1 MPTVVSEIL
10 PTVVSEI
17 LPTVVSKTRPT
28 VVLEILPT
36 AVSSSKYD
44 KFCLFSFLFICYVFF
59 MKNYVPRIIDS
70 LIDLKLSAKGA
81 VVIEGAKWCGKT
93 TSAKQVAKSVI
104 LMNDPGRKSYYNEVM
119 QIDPG
124 ILLKGDTPRLIDE
137 WQMYPDLWDAVRFAV
152 DERSEF
158 SQFILTGSVTPVSR
172 KKDWNKYHHSGAG
185 RFSWITMRP
194 MTLFES
200 GDSNGKVSLE
210 ALFAGETEI
219 SGENPCADIHNLAW
233 LICRGG
239 WPMAC
244 RKDISKKIAL
254 MQAPEYVDAI
264 GRSDMD
270 TEEAEKTILNKRLL
284 QMFLRSFSRN
294 IGSQIPIKDIAKDCV
309 IDNISTM
316 SDETAY
322 NYYSIL
328 SSWFVIEDMS
338 AWNPNLRSKIAIR
351 TSPTH
356 YFVDPSIATASLG
369 LGPDDLIG
377 DLQSYG
383 FWFENLCVRD
393 LRVYSQAINGEIYH
407 YRDKSN
413 LECDAVIHLKN
424 GSYALAGIK
433 LGAHSAVDQGAETL
447 KKLATKIDTDK
458 MKKPSFLMVIT
469 GTAPFAYRRN
479 DGVFV
484 VPITCLKP

>member
-1 MPTVVSEIL
+1 MPNTDKYKARIADEIL
-10 PTVVSEI
+10 A
-17 LPTVVSKTRPT
+17 R
-28 VVLEILPT
+28 
-36 AVSSSKYD
+36 
-44 KFCLFSFLFICYVFF
+44 
-59 MKNYVPRIIDS
+59 R
-70 LIDLKLSAKGA
+70 LKGKGA
-81 VVIEGAKWCGKT
+81 VLIQGPKWCGKT
-93 TSAKQVAKSVI
+93 TTAEQQAKSI
-104 LMNDPGRKSYYNEVM
+104 LYMDNPETMRQNMELAEMSPKR
-119 QIDPG
+119 
-124 ILLKGDTPRLIDE
+124 LLLGNTPRLIDE
-137 WQMYPDLWDAVRFAV
+137 WQLAPQLWDAVRYEV
-152 DERSEF
+152 DHRTGTGH
-158 SQFILTGSVTPVSR
+158 FILTGSAVPADKS
-172 KKDWNKYHHSGAG
+172 KIHHSGTG
-185 RFSWITMRP
+185 RFSWLTMRT
-194 MTLFES
+194 MSLYES
-200 GDSNGKVSLE
+200 GDSNGEISL
-210 ALFAGETEI
+210 ASLFADERQDI
-219 SGENPCADIHNLAW
+219 FSENKLNIDDIAW

-316 SDETAY
+316 SYETAY

-424 GSYALAGIK
+424 GSYALAEIK